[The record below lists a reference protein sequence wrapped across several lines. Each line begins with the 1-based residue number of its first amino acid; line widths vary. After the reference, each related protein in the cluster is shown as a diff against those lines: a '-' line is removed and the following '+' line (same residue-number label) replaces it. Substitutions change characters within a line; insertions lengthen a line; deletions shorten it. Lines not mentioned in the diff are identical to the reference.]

1 MILTRPVV
9 IDCNGSKGRL
19 EYASLVSVQSKVGR
33 IVGGAWRATYTTARD
48 ESLFRVVVSFGT
60 GRWYSVLCLGF
71 VAALLLS
78 LSCADQR
85 DEIPDSTAA
94 AVRATTG
101 LPTAAAGETPVSAV
115 TPSAGDKTPADGGAA
130 TPHTTAE
137 ASPPDIGSPGGA
149 GLGDPL
155 YPTLG
160 NGGYDVSHYM
170 VMLNVDVQ
178 ENFISGSASIEAMAM
193 QGLSSFNLDFRGL
206 TVLEVNVDGE
216 PAAFTRGDYELTVTP
231 ANSIQDGSPF
241 EVVVE
246 YEGTPSADIFPGTDF
261 IGGWVKYETGI
272 YAAGEPWGSSTW
284 YPVNEHPSDKATYSF
299 EITVPEPYEV
309 AASGDLVEVLDD
321 GKTETYRWESS
332 HEMASYLATLVIS
345 VFDEVMA
352 ESEDG
357 IPITD
362 YVEESVDETAR
373 GFLPSQ
379 GPIIDYF
386 SDVFGPYPF
395 DSTGAIVI
403 DTRFLALETQP
414 RPLYGV
420 DMFYYLGERVVAH
433 ELAHQWFGNW
443 ISPATWEDIWLN
455 EGFAT
460 YAEWLWKEHKT
471 GTDLSDEFWE
481 TVWHPDFGPPGKPK
495 ASDPFAATV
504 YVRGAMTLAAL
515 RHEIGDDAF
524 FRLLPEYVA
533 RFGGGNA
540 STADFIGLA
549 EEVAGRD
556 LGELFDA
563 WLYAEKTPPPPE

>member
-1 MILTRPVV
+1 M
-9 IDCNGSKGRL
+9 
-19 EYASLVSVQSKVGR
+19 
-33 IVGGAWRATYTTARD
+33 
-48 ESLFRVVVSFGT
+48 
-60 GRWYSVLCLGF
+60 
-71 VAALLLS
+71 
-78 LSCADQR
+78 AD
-85 DEIPDSTAA
+85 
-94 AVRATTG
+94 V
-101 LPTAAAGETPVSAV
+101 
-115 TPSAGDKTPADGGAA
+115 
-130 TPHTTAE
+130 
-137 ASPPDIGSPGGA
+137 
-149 GLGDPL
+149 
-155 YPTLG
+155 
-160 NGGYDVSHYM
+160 
-170 VMLNVDVQ
+170 
-178 ENFISGSASIEAMAM
+178 
-193 QGLSSFNLDFRGL
+193 
-206 TVLEVNVDGE
+206 
-216 PAAFTRGDYELTVTP
+216 
-231 ANSIQDGSPF
+231 
-241 EVVVE
+241 
-246 YEGTPSADIFPGTDF
+246 FPGTDF

-299 EITVPEPYEV
+299 EITVPDPYEV
-309 AASGDLVEVLDD
+309 AASGELIEVRDT
-321 GKTETYRWESS
+321 GNTETYRWESS

-345 VFDEVMA
+345 MFDEVNA
-352 ESEDG
+352 ESGEG

-373 GFLPSQ
+373 GYLPSQ

-386 SDVFGPYPF
+386 SEVFGPYPF

-420 DMFYYLGERVVAH
+420 QMFHFLGERVVAH

-460 YAEWLWKEHKT
+460 YAEWLWKEHKA

-481 TVWHPDFGPPGKPK
+481 TVWYTDYAPPGKPE
-495 ASDPFAATV
+495 ASDPFASTV

-540 STADFIGLA
+540 STADFIELA
-549 EEVAGRD
+549 EEIAGRD
-556 LGELFDA
+556 LSELFDA
-563 WLYAEKTPPPPE
+563 WLYAEKTPLPPE

>member
-1 MILTRPVV
+1 MF
-9 IDCNGSKGRL
+9 N
-19 EYASLVSVQSKVGR
+19 
-33 IVGGAWRATYTTARD
+33 
-48 ESLFRVVVSFGT
+48 VVVSAGT
-60 GRWYSVLCLGF
+60 GWWYKVLGLGF
-71 VAALLLS
+71 ATALLLA
-78 LSCADQR
+78 LACTDR
-85 DEIPDSTAA
+85 LDESSDSTATK
-94 AVRATTG
+94 VRETTA
-101 LPTAAAGETPVSAV
+101 LPPTSTAESPVSTVTPVSGDESPANGVV
-115 TPSAGDKTPADGGAA
+115 TTPDATARTSAPDI
-130 TPHTTAE
+130 
-137 ASPPDIGSPGGA
+137 ASPGSV

-160 NGGYDVSHYM
+160 NGGYDVSHYAIK
-170 VMLNVDVQ
+170 LNVDVQ
-178 ENFISGSASIEAMAM
+178 QNSISGSASIEAKAT
-193 QGLSSFNLDFRGL
+193 QALSSFNLDFRGL
-206 TVLEVNVDGE
+206 TVLGVNVDDE
-216 PAAFTRGDYELTVTP
+216 PAEFSRGDYEMTVTP
-231 ANSIQDGSPF
+231 VNWIPDGSPF

-246 YEGTPSADIFPGTDF
+246 YEGNPVADIFPGTDF
-261 IGGWVKYETGI
+261 IGGWVKYDTGI

-299 EITVPEPYEV
+299 EITVPDPYEV
-309 AASGDLVEVLDD
+309 AASGDLVEVLDT
-321 GKTETYRWESS
+321 GNTETYRWESS

-345 VFDEVMA
+345 MFDELNA

-362 YVEESVDETAR
+362 YIEESVDESAR
-373 GFLPSQ
+373 SYLSTQ
-379 GPIIDYF
+379 GQIIDYF

-420 DMFYYLGERVVAH
+420 RMFHYLGERVVAH

-443 ISPATWEDIWLN
+443 ISPATWEDMWLN

-460 YAEWLWKEHKT
+460 YAEWLWKEHKA
-471 GTDLSDEFWE
+471 GADLSDEFWE
-481 TVWHPDFGPPGKPK
+481 TVWYPDYPPPGKPE
-495 ASDPFAATV
+495 ASDPFASTV

-540 STADFIGLA
+540 STAEFIGLA
-549 EEVAGRD
+549 EEIAGRD

-563 WLYAEKTPPPPE
+563 WLYAEKTPPPPK

>member
-1 MILTRPVV
+1 MSAARENFTTNRVDSLSNVV
-9 IDCNGSKGRL
+9 IS
-19 EYASLVSVQSKVGR
+19 S
-33 IVGGAWRATYTTARD
+33 GAD
-48 ESLFRVVVSFGT
+48 
-60 GRWYSVLCLGF
+60 RWYKVLCLG
-71 VAALLLS
+71 VAAALLLLA

-85 DEIPDSTAA
+85 DLTPYNTAT
-94 AVRATTG
+94 AVPATTA
-101 LPTAAAGETPVSAV
+101 LPPTPTAATVTPVAADETPAGRGTAAPATTAQ
-115 TPSAGDKTPADGGAA
+115 TPSQ
-130 TPHTTAE
+130 
-137 ASPPDIGSPGGA
+137 SIGSPGAA

-160 NGGYDVSHYM
+160 NGGYDVSHYT
-170 VMLNVDVQ
+170 VKLNVDVQ
-178 ENFISGSASIEAMAM
+178 QNFISGSTSIDATAT

-206 TVLEVNVDGE
+206 TVLGVTINGE
-216 PAAFTRGDYELTVTP
+216 PAGFMRGDYEMTLTPV
-231 ANSIQDGSPF
+231 NSIPDGSPF

-246 YEGTPSADIFPGTDF
+246 YEGTPMADIFPGTDF

-284 YPVNEHPSDKATYSF
+284 YPVNEHPSDKATYLL
-299 EITVPEPYEV
+299 EITVPETYEV
-309 AASGDLVEVLDD
+309 AASGDLIEVLDT
-321 GKTETYRWESS
+321 GNTATYRWESS

-345 VFDEVMA
+345 MFDEVIA

-362 YVEESVDETAR
+362 YVEETVDATAR
-373 GFLPSQ
+373 SFLPTQ

-420 DMFYYLGERVVAH
+420 KMFHYLGERVVAH

-443 ISPATWEDIWLN
+443 ISPATWEDMWLN

-460 YAEWLWKEHKT
+460 YAEWLWEEHKT
-471 GTDLSDEFWE
+471 GIDLSDAFWR
-481 TVWHPDFGPPGKPK
+481 TVWDPNFGPPGKPE
-495 ASDPFAATV
+495 ASDPFASTV
-504 YVRGAMTLAAL
+504 YDRGAMTLAAL

-524 FRLLPEYVA
+524 FRLLLEYVE

-549 EEVAGRD
+549 EEISGRD

-563 WLYAEKTPPPPE
+563 WLYAEKTPPPPR

>member
-1 MILTRPVV
+1 MFS
-9 IDCNGSKGRL
+9 G
-19 EYASLVSVQSKVGR
+19 
-33 IVGGAWRATYTTARD
+33 
-48 ESLFRVVVSFGT
+48 VVSFAVGWS
-60 GRWYSVLCLGF
+60 GKAFSLGF
-71 VAALLLS
+71 LGALLLIA
-78 LSCADQR
+78 LSCADER
-85 DEIPDSTAA
+85 EALPDRTATATPTTTPRTDSRPAVSPVVIEQTATATVQPSTA
-94 AVRATTG
+94 V
-101 LPTAAAGETPVSAV
+101 
-115 TPSAGDKTPADGGAA
+115 
-130 TPHTTAE
+130 
-137 ASPPDIGSPGGA
+137 IGSPGGE

-160 NGGYDVSHYM
+160 NGGYDVSHYAI
-170 VMLNVDVQ
+170 VLDVDVE
-178 ENFISGSASIEAMAM
+178 ENFISGSTGIEAVAT
-193 QGLSSFNLDFRGL
+193 QDLSSFNLDFRGL
-206 TVLEVNVDGE
+206 TVLDVSVDK
-216 PAAFTRGDYELTVTP
+216 ASATFDRDDYEMTITP
-231 ANSIQDGSPF
+231 IESISRGAPF

-246 YEGTPSADIFPGTDF
+246 YEGVPTADIFPGTDF

-299 EITVPEPYEV
+299 EITVPEPYEA
-309 AASGDLVEVLDD
+309 AASGDLVEVLD
-321 GKTETYRWESS
+321 GGNTATYRWESS

-345 VFDEVMA
+345 MFDEVNA
-352 ESEDG
+352 VSEGG

-362 YVEESVDETAR
+362 YVEGTVDESAR
-373 GFLPSQ
+373 GYLPSQ

-386 SDVFGPYPF
+386 SEVFGPYPF
-395 DSTGAIVI
+395 DTTGAIVI

-420 DMFYYLGERVVAH
+420 DMFHFLGERVVAH

-460 YAEWLWKEHKT
+460 YAEWLWEEHKT
-471 GTDLSDEFWE
+471 GSDLSDRFWE
-481 TVWHPDFGPPGKPK
+481 SVWYPDFGPPGSPE

-524 FRLLPEYVA
+524 FRLLPEYVV
-533 RFGGGNA
+533 RYGGGNA
-540 STADFIGLA
+540 STADFIAIA
-549 EEVAGRD
+549 EEVSGRD

>member
-1 MILTRPVV
+1 MSNVV
-9 IDCNGSKGRL
+9 I
-19 EYASLVSVQSKVGR
+19 
-33 IVGGAWRATYTTARD
+33 
-48 ESLFRVVVSFGT
+48 SFGT
-60 GRWYSVLCLGF
+60 GWRYKVLCLGF
-71 VAALLLS
+71 ATALLLA
-78 LSCADQR
+78 LSCTDR
-85 DEIPDSTAA
+85 HDVTPDRTAP
-94 AVRATTG
+94 AVRATTA
-101 LPTAAAGETPVSAV
+101 LPPTPARPTETAVA
-115 TPSAGDKTPADGGAA
+115 PSAGDVTPAGGGAA
-130 TPHTTAE
+130 APVATAQS
-137 ASPPDIGSPGGA
+137 SPPDIGSPGGA

-160 NGGYDVSHYM
+160 NGGYDVSHYDIK
-170 VMLNVDVQ
+170 LDVDVV
-178 ENFISGSASIEAMAM
+178 ENFITGSTSIEAVAT

-206 TVLEVNVDGE
+206 TVLGVTVNGE
-216 PAAFTRGDYELTVTP
+216 PAEFTRGDYELTVTP
-231 ANSIQDGSPF
+231 VDSVPDGSPF

-299 EITVPEPYEV
+299 EITVPETYEV
-309 AASGDLVEVLDD
+309 AASGDLIEVLDT
-321 GKTETYRWESS
+321 GNTATYRWESS

-345 VFDEVMA
+345 MFDEVIA

-362 YVEESVDETAR
+362 YVEETVDETAR
-373 GFLPSQ
+373 NYLPSQ

-395 DSTGAIVI
+395 DSSGAIVI

-420 DMFYYLGERVVAH
+420 QMFHYLGERVVAH

-460 YAEWLWKEHKT
+460 YAEWLWREHKA

-481 TVWHPDFGPPGKPK
+481 AVWYPDFPPPGKPE

-524 FRLLPEYVA
+524 FRLLLEYVA

-540 STADFIGLA
+540 STPDFIRVA
-549 EEVAGRD
+549 EEIAGKD